1 MQHVKYCTYYFE
13 MRIEKCNF
21 AEINTKSLMESI
33 PSFNSILEQSIIKNW
48 NLDALTDYKGVTLQ
62 YKDVARK
69 IEKLHILFEN
79 SGVEQGDRIALC
91 GRNSASWAVA
101 FIATLTYGA
110 VAVPVLHEFT
120 ADQIHNI
127 VNHSEAK
134 LLFVGDVV
142 ATQIDPTKM
151 PELEGIIYIPDY
163 SLVISRTDKLTYAR
177 EHLNELFGKK
187 YPKAFRQQH
196 IDYYKEKSADEMAM
210 INYTSGTT
218 GFSKGV
224 MIPYR
229 ALWSNYDFAKNVLGS
244 IIPSGANTISIL
256 PMAHM
261 YGMAFE
267 FLFEFIHGCHVFYL
281 TRVPSPAII
290 AQAFKDVKPA
300 IIIAVPLVI
309 EKIIKKKVFPKIQN
323 SKVKRLLKMPGINKK
338 VKQKIREQV
347 YEAFG
352 GNLYEVI
359 IGGAALNQEVE
370 AFLKDIDFPFTVGYG
385 ATECAPIIAYEDWH
399 KFVPSSCGK
408 EVVHMKVKID
418 SENPYS
424 KPGEILAKGLNVM
437 LGYYKNEEATQKT
450 IDKDGWY
457 HTGDLGLMDADGNI
471 FIKGRSKNMLLGPN
485 GQNIYPEE
493 IEDKINSLAFVME
506 SVVIQEDNKLV
517 ALVHPDYD
525 EVHEMGLSDEDLNK
539 LMEENKQQLNTEL
552 PAYCKISSIRIHEE
566 EFEKTPKKSIKRY
579 LYQK

>member
-1 MQHVKYCTYYFE
+1 
-13 MRIEKCNF
+13 
-21 AEINTKSLMESI
+21 MESI
-33 PSFNSILEQSIIKNW
+33 PSVNSLIEKSVIENW
-48 NLDALTDYKGVTLQ
+48 DLDALTDYKGITLQ

-79 SGVEQGDRIALC
+79 SGVAKGDRIALC

-101 FIATLTYGA
+101 FLATLTYGA

-127 VNHSEAK
+127 VSHSEAK

-151 PELEGIIYIPDY
+151 PNLEGIIYIPDY

-177 EHLNELFGKK
+177 EHLNELFGKR

-196 IDYYKEKSADEMAM
+196 VNYHKELSPNELAM

-224 MIPYR
+224 MLPYR
-229 ALWSNYDFAKNVLGS
+229 ALWGNMDFAKQVIGKH
-244 IIPSGANTISIL
+244 IKKGANTISIL

-261 YGMAFE
+261 YGMSFE
-267 FLFEFIHGCHVFYL
+267 FMFEFIHGCHVFYL

-290 AQAFKDVKPA
+290 AQAFKDVRPA
-300 IIIAVPLVI
+300 IVIAVPLVI
-309 EKIIKKKVFPKIQN
+309 EKIIRKRVFPKIQN
-323 SKVKRLLKMPGINKK
+323 NRMRLLLKMPGISKK
-338 VKQKIREQV
+338 VKHKIYEQV

-352 GNLYEVI
+352 GNLYEII
-359 IGGAALNQEVE
+359 IGGAALNQEIE

-385 ATECAPIIAYEDWH
+385 ATECAPIIAYSDYKE
-399 KFVPSSCGK
+399 FVPTSCGK
-408 EVVHMKVKID
+408 EVVHMEVKIE
-418 SENPYS
+418 SEDPQHVA
-424 KPGEILAKGLNVM
+424 GEILARGMNVM
-437 LGYYKNEEATQKT
+437 LGYYKNEEATAQA
-450 IDKDGWY
+450 IDKEGWY
-457 HTGDLGLMDADGNI
+457 HTGDLGLMDKDGNI
-471 FIKGRSKNMLLGPN
+471 FIKGRSKNMLLGAN

-493 IEDKINSLAFVME
+493 IEDKINSLPLVLE
-506 SVVIQEDNKLV
+506 SVVIQRDQKLV
-517 ALVHPDYD
+517 ALIHPDFD
-525 EVHEMGLSDEDLNK
+525 EVHNMGLSDDDLQT
-539 LMEENKQQLNTEL
+539 LMEQNKQTLNATL
-552 PAYCKISSIRIHEE
+552 PAYCKISAIKIQED

-579 LYQK
+579 LYQ

>member
-1 MQHVKYCTYYFE
+1 
-13 MRIEKCNF
+13 
-21 AEINTKSLMESI
+21 MESI
-33 PSFNSILEQSIIKNW
+33 PSVNSLIEKSIIENW
-48 NLDALTDYKGVTLQ
+48 DLDALTDYKGITLQ

-79 SGVEQGDRIALC
+79 SGVAKGDRIALC

-101 FIATLTYGA
+101 FLATLTYGA

-151 PELEGIIYIPDY
+151 PNLEGIIYIPDY

-177 EHLNELFGKK
+177 EHLNELFGKR

-196 IDYYKEKSADEMAM
+196 VNYHKELSPNELAM

-224 MIPYR
+224 MLPYR
-229 ALWSNYDFAKNVLGS
+229 ALWGNMGFAKQVIGKH
-244 IIPSGANTISIL
+244 IKKGANTISIL

-261 YGMAFE
+261 YGMSFE
-267 FLFEFIHGCHVFYL
+267 FMFEFIHGCHVFYL

-300 IIIAVPLVI
+300 IVIAVPLVI
-309 EKIIKKKVFPKIQN
+309 EKIIRKRVFPKIQN
-323 SKVKRLLKMPGINKK
+323 NRMRLLLKMPGISKK
-338 VKQKIREQV
+338 VKHKIYEQV

-352 GNLYEVI
+352 GNLYEII
-359 IGGAALNQEVE
+359 IGGAALNQEIE

-385 ATECAPIIAYEDWH
+385 ATECAPIIAYSDYKE
-399 KFVPSSCGK
+399 FVPTSCGK
-408 EVVHMKVKID
+408 EVVHMEVKID
-418 SENPYS
+418 SEDPQHVA
-424 KPGEILAKGLNVM
+424 GEILARGMNVM
-437 LGYYKNEEATQKT
+437 LGYYKNEEATAQA
-450 IDKDGWY
+450 IDKEGWY
-457 HTGDLGLMDADGNI
+457 HTGDLGLMDKDGNI
-471 FIKGRSKNMLLGPN
+471 FIKGRSKNMLLGAN

-493 IEDKINSLAFVME
+493 IEDKINSLPLVLE
-506 SVVIQEDNKLV
+506 SVVIQRDQKLV
-517 ALVHPDYD
+517 ALIHPDFD
-525 EVHEMGLSDEDLNK
+525 EVHNMGLSDDDLQT
-539 LMEENKQQLNTEL
+539 LMEQNKQTLNATL
-552 PAYCKISSIRIHEE
+552 PAYCKISAIKIQED

-579 LYQK
+579 LYQ